1 MVKFQHLI
9 LPVVLWLCVGMYL
22 AYFVPTTPLIIG
34 GVILLIALA
43 TYFSARIAT
52 HGKLSIIITGGVSVF
67 LLSSVLSGF
76 SPINLLL
83 IAAIA
88 TLISLL
94 IKNN

>member
-9 LPVVLWLCVGMYL
+9 LPLLLWVIVGVSVFI
-22 AYFVPTTPLIIG
+22 FVPNSPLIVG
-34 GVILLIALA
+34 AVIALITLA
-43 TYFSARIAT
+43 TYFSARVVT
-52 HGKLSIIITGGVSVF
+52 HNKITFIITGAVFAF

-88 TLISLL
+88 TLISQLTP
-94 IKNN
+94 